1 MLHVQGGCI
10 SASHT
15 LPTAHSINLEATEPQ
30 VCSPGNETG
39 QTTFS
44 LHKTDPM
51 SPKQQRTA
59 LSSPQ
64 GSVSRDFAQKG
75 THTKSYLCGPLGYMR
90 DSRPK
95 QKVKA
100 WTCGCS
106 FLTPKEAG
114 GPQHTGTAETHLA
127 HASVHHEVP
136 ERRWRGH
143 FTILGC
149 KAHPGKG
156 TKKEGPAMDGARGG
170 TAFLCGRLA
179 RHSAAP
185 CGKTRS
191 VQGKPRGRERLYS
204 WPPLLTPWPPAG
216 SQTLC

>member
-1 MLHVQGGCI
+1 
-10 SASHT
+10 
-15 LPTAHSINLEATEPQ
+15 
-30 VCSPGNETG
+30 
-39 QTTFS
+39 
-44 LHKTDPM
+44 
-51 SPKQQRTA
+51 
-59 LSSPQ
+59 
-64 GSVSRDFAQKG
+64 
-75 THTKSYLCGPLGYMR
+75 MR

-170 TAFLCGRLA
+170 TAFLWGAWPGTALPLVGKQDLCKENLEAGRGFI
-179 RHSAAP
+179 P
-185 CGKTRS
+185 G
-191 VQGKPRGRERLYS
+191 
-204 WPPLLTPWPPAG
+204 LLF
-216 SQTLC
+216 